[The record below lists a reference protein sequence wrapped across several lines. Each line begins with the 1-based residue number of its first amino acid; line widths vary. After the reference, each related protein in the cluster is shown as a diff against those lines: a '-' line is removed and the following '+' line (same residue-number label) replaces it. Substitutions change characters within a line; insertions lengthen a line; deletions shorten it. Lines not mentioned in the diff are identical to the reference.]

1 MKSTVNVCA
10 GWATHLGLEARLQ
23 QRYRIAEQ
31 GGRPLEKDQKRN
43 EWRGNSYLSEYYYVF
58 RTASAAVADTHI
70 RIVRDGS
77 SLLGRE
83 FRG

>member
-31 GGRPLEKDQKRN
+31 GGRPLAKDQKRN
-43 EWRGNSYLSEYYYVF
+43 EWRGNPYLSEYVLEQHQQL
-58 RTASAAVADTHI
+58 SQI